1 MNQKISPLDPRVVI
15 HGRTVRQIP
24 LPLFWTASGVEL
36 ETNARM
42 LAFVL
47 DASFTTREPWVRVE
61 VDGATVL
68 RQPLG
73 RGQNTLTVWRDMT
86 SGSWRRVRLYKETQP
101 MQRDP
106 SSLLTLATII
116 CEGELRAIPPRPYKI
131 EVIGDSISSG
141 EGLAG
146 AVSTKDGVSMV
157 FSTENHYALQTAR
170 ALAADLR
177 ILSQSG
183 WGLLAGW
190 DNDRAKT
197 LPPYYE
203 MVCGLVPGL
212 QAAALGAAQPNDFA
226 AWQPDIVLVHLGY
239 NDGFALDE
247 PPFQDGFCLR
257 RGPDG
262 LPDTETAERFVQCG
276 VAFLKKLR
284 RCNPGARLVWA
295 YGMFG

>member
-146 AVSTKDGVSMV
+146 AVSTKDGVSMG
-157 FSTENHYALQTAR
+157 FSTENIMHC
-170 ALAADLR
+170 
-177 ILSQSG
+177 
-183 WGLLAGW
+183 
-190 DNDRAKT
+190 K
-197 LPPYYE
+197 
-203 MVCGLVPGL
+203 
-212 QAAALGAAQPNDFA
+212 
-226 AWQPDIVLVHLGY
+226 
-239 NDGFALDE
+239 
-247 PPFQDGFCLR
+247 R
-257 RGPDG
+257 RGHS
-262 LPDTETAERFVQCG
+262 LPTCASYRKAVGDC
-276 VAFLKKLR
+276 
-284 RCNPGARLVWA
+284 
-295 YGMFG
+295 